1 MKKHLQA
8 SHKKENEEIMSKFSE
23 EKNFISI
30 YKKLINNT
38 QNFPFIVIKS
48 DANYILPCNSVNS
61 QEVSFSKK
69 NDLNNNNRKNYHLN
83 NNYLKESTENQS
95 RNIILDN
102 FKLNY
107 NNSHEN
113 IAMFKRNFE
122 VFSQNFIKS
131 QYEREQIVHLQRNIL
146 TYPFNLMNLLDLPY
160 NYSNFDKNLLNY
172 YQYLLTLNHT
182 RSKLIFIIDFLG

>member
-122 VFSQNFIKS
+122 LFSQNFIKS

>member
-69 NDLNNNNRKNYHLN
+69 NDLNNNRKNYHHN

-122 VFSQNFIKS
+122 LFSQNFIKS